1 MGEERCK
8 SVKEEVDK
16 LLKENFIREVRLST
30 WLTNIVIVKKA
41 NDKWR
46 MCTDYTNM
54 NRAYPKDAYPLP
66 SINRL
71 VDGTSEF

>member
-16 LLKENFIREVRLST
+16 LLKENFIREV
-30 WLTNIVIVKKA
+30 